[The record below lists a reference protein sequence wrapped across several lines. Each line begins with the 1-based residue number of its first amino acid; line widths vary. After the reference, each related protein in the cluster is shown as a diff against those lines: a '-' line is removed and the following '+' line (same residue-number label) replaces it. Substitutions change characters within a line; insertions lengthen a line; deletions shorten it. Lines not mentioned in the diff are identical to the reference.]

1 MLRGVDYPPLFKHS
15 ILILSGGGG
24 ECKLLKQAIASK
36 RSENSGIALSA
47 TGLCEQREQRQRV
60 KKKRRVPTSAV

>member
-15 ILILSGGGG
+15 ILILSGGGA
-24 ECKLLKQAIASK
+24 CKLLKQAIASK